1 MVWLKARRHYW
12 FFLTVLLWYC
22 SPACESHV
30 CGCPL
35 SNHHTWLHLHDW
47 ILCLRLCLKFKL
59 TFTPNF
65 RFLFTCLDISLCIYW
80 TETPSNGHPTARLD
94 YSASQRATII
104 WNNSLEKLCLLA
116 SLLAGFNRRQEDKT
130 LYIGFIIM
138 DSLYK
143 DPQTP
148 KFLAGSLNCC
158 KSCNRDLVGT
168 TQLSASGS
176 QKKSKELR
184 LMVHS

>member
-1 MVWLKARRHYW
+1 MDTRLPGWITQLLKELQLYEITHW
-12 FFLTVLLWYC
+12 K
-22 SPACESHV
+22 SSAC
-30 CGCPL
+30 
-35 SNHHTWLHLHDW
+35 
-47 ILCLRLCLKFKL
+47 
-59 TFTPNF
+59 
-65 RFLFTCLDISLCIYW
+65 
-80 TETPSNGHPTARLD
+80 
-94 YSASQRATII
+94 
-104 WNNSLEKLCLLA
+104 

-176 QKKSKELR
+176 QKKSKEL
-184 LMVHS
+184 